1 MPRILRLHDF
11 SGPTGL
17 RLDKLPSAQPGPG
30 EARLKVLACSVT
42 IDQLAYLEGKGYGEA
57 GRPALPA
64 RFGYGATGV
73 VDAIGENVDPS
84 WLGKSVAPIGPFDQA
99 RYGCA
104 GEEAIVPA
112 DTLVELP
119 ANLSPEQGA
128 ALWIP
133 YLTAYALVLLGQ
145 VRAGDHVVLPGG
157 SSTVGLAAIQICRAV
172 GALPIAVT
180 RSEQKVA
187 ALLAAGAQAVVHTGT
202 QDYVTQLDRLTDG
215 AGARITF
222 DPVGGSFLTAAAA
235 ASAPGG
241 IIIEYGVLGGLD
253 GRFPAEQV
261 IGKGLTIR
269 GWTVGE
275 LVADP
280 VACRQAIDHVLQR
293 VATGNYLPTVAAV
306 FPLAD
311 VVAAC
316 HYVQAG
322 TGLGRTVLLPEN

>member
-1 MPRILRLHDF
+1 M
-11 SGPTGL
+11 
-17 RLDKLPSAQPGPG
+17 
-30 EARLKVLACSVT
+30 
-42 IDQLAYLEGKGYGEA
+42 
-57 GRPALPA
+57 
-64 RFGYGATGV
+64 
-73 VDAIGENVDPS
+73 
-84 WLGKSVAPIGPFDQA
+84 
-99 RYGCA
+99 
-104 GEEAIVPA
+104 PA

-253 GRFPAEQV
+253 GRFPVEQV